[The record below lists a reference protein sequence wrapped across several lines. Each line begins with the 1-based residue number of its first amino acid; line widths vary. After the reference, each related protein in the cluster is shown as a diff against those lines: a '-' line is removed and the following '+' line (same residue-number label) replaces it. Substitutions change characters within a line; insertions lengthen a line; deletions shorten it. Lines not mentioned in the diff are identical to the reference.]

1 MIVLLS
7 VYWVLNVGYEFDYS
21 HAIVRVTFLRWPA
34 SVHESTGAW
43 RRQERYN
50 TRAST
55 SKRGKRKSRTLP
67 SSPPF
72 AENSSLLAERAVRG
86 MRAESVKKKN
96 LYIYIYIYIPTYIH
110 TYIYIERE
118 REGEREREWDID
130 VPCSWGG
137 CDSRMTCVC
146 VCVLRHVDCPPW
158 RIRMADITRNSRWN
172 KNWLRVVVP
181 RSPTKR
187 VKWWAWDYDIKQ
199 LLFYKI
205 NLLNLMKRK
214 GSLLK
219 KKNTSS
225 LCASNFW

>member
-146 VCVLRHVDCPPW
+146 VCSETCRLPTVTNQNGGYNAQQQMEQKLTASSCPKIADKKSEMVGLRLWHQAAFVL
-158 RIRMADITRNSRWN
+158 
-172 KNWLRVVVP
+172 
-181 RSPTKR
+181 
-187 VKWWAWDYDIKQ
+187 
-199 LLFYKI
+199 
-205 NLLNLMKRK
+205 
-214 GSLLK
+214 
-219 KKNTSS
+219 
-225 LCASNFW
+225 